1 MADTKIDI
9 NALGQAIDTTWG
21 RSSTPQT
28 ASYSVKFQLLGPDV
42 LQVKYAALVNFG
54 SERQMIEMRRAY
66 ETESVG
72 IINAAIKAIKARYK
86 DISGSSLSTKE
97 SGSDDSLEIVSMN
110 FHNPNRRAYYR
121 RTTLFEIA

>member
-1 MADTKIDI
+1 MTDIDI
-9 NALGQAIDTTWG
+9 NALGQAIDSTWG

-42 LQVKYAALVNFG
+42 LQVKYAAVVNFG
-54 SERQMIEMRRAY
+54 SERQMIEVRRSY
-66 ETESVG
+66 DHESVG

-86 DISGSSLSTKE
+86 DIAGATLSTKE
-97 SGSDDSLEIVSMN
+97 SGTDDSIEIINMN
-110 FHNPNRRAYYR
+110 FHNPKRTAYYR